1 MQISRRLR
9 SLAPSATLA
18 VKAKATELRARGVE
32 ILSFAAGEPD
42 FDAPE
47 PMKRAV
53 REALDQRTN
62 TYVPTPGDPETRA
75 VIAAKLREE
84 NGLGG
89 VTPEHVV
96 VCTGGKHALYELFM
110 SLLDEHDDEL
120 PSEVLLP
127 TPAWV
132 SYDPQIR
139 LAGGTVVEMPTSA
152 DEDFKIT
159 PERLE
164 AAITPSTRA
173 IVLNSPSNPCG
184 TMYSPD
190 ELRALAEI
198 IARAARDVAPH
209 LVVIS
214 DELYEKI
221 VYGPFE
227 HFSIGSVGEIAER
240 TITVNGLSK
249 AYAVTGWRLGY
260 VAGAGDFGLEVA
272 AGVRKLQSQSTT
284 SVASLL
290 LPAVRAGIT
299 ECGEDVERM
308 RRAFAARAEVAYALA
323 GDIPGFRLPK
333 PTGAFYLFPD
343 ISEHFGKRSPGG
355 KPIESGVTFAEAL
368 LEEAHVAVVPG
379 EGFGSGGE
387 KCFRFTFACGED
399 QIRAGLERID
409 GFVRSLR

>member
-18 VKAKATELRARGVE
+18 VNAKAAELRAAGVQ

-47 PMKRAV
+47 PLKRAV
-53 REALDQRTN
+53 REALDAKTN
-62 TYVPTPGDPETRA
+62 AYVPTPGDAETRA
-75 VIAAKLREE
+75 VIARKLNEE
-84 NGLGG
+84 NQIPG
-89 VTPEHVV
+89 VTPDHVV
-96 VCTGGKHALYELFM
+96 VCSGGKHALYELFQA
-110 SLLDEHDDEL
+110 LLDDHDDEI
-120 PSEVLLP
+120 PGEVLLP

-139 LAGGTVVEMPTSA
+139 LAGGTVVELPTTA
-152 DEDFKIT
+152 AEEFKLS

-164 AAITPSTRA
+164 AAITARTRA
-173 IVLNSPSNPCG
+173 IVINSPSNPCG

-190 ELRALAEI
+190 ELRALAAV
-198 IARAARDVAPH
+198 IARKAASEAPH

-221 VYGPFE
+221 IFGEHE
-227 HFSIGSVGEIAER
+227 HFSIGSLAEVADR

-249 AYAVTGWRLGY
+249 AYAITGWRLGY
-260 VAGAGDFGLEVA
+260 LAGVGEFGLEVA
-272 AGVRKLQSQSTT
+272 MGVRKLQSQSTT

-290 LPAVRAGIT
+290 LPAVRAAIT
-299 ECGEDVERM
+299 ECADDVERM
-308 RRAFAARAEVAYALA
+308 RRAFAARAEVAYARVR
-323 GDIPGFRLPK
+323 DIPGLECPR

-343 ISEHFGKRSPGG
+343 ITAHFGTTSPGG
-355 KPIESGVTFAEAL
+355 REIGSSLDFCAAL
-368 LEEAHVAVVPG
+368 LEEAHIAVVPG

-387 KCFRFTFACGED
+387 RCFRFTFACGED
-399 QIRAGLERID
+399 QIRQGLDGID
-409 GFVRSLR
+409 AFVRSLR